1 MTRRPPR
8 STRTDTLFPY
18 TTLFRSTA
26 LVSVE
31 FVRMIAECGE
41 AHRHRLQTQH
51 RAVER
56 DRTELRHQH
65 LQALAVVAHR
75 GVLPCIEIQLIAVA
89 PEAITVE
96 SVAARIAV
104 QLDGVAIEFDVRP

>member
-1 MTRRPPR
+1 
-8 STRTDTLFPY
+8 
-18 TTLFRSTA
+18 
-26 LVSVE
+26 
-31 FVRMIAECGE
+31 MIAECGE
-41 AHRHRLQTQH
+41 AHRHRLHTQH

-96 SVAARIAV
+96 SVAARIAA
-104 QLDGVAIEFDVRP
+104 QLDGVAISSSRSEERRVGQECVSTCSSRWSPYH